1 MHDTRLYSIG
11 LAVHLDNAC
20 FDSEAGFGGGV
31 LYARFGSIIT
41 VEDST
46 FIGGGRKFY
55 LGGQIIIHCARS
67 AREIFGPRPLN

>member
-46 FIGGGRKFY
+46 FTGNKAENDGGVIYATSNSSITEVTWF
-55 LGGQIIIHCARS
+55 CS
-67 AREIFGPRPLN
+67 FS